1 MSSACPLAACIIDE
15 KQEAF
20 SWHKKPKLGSSGN
33 MAMKTFAFKK
43 YLVLHHICSRNL
55 GKCILLSCLSNKKCI
70 YMPFPNITFNTLI
83 SCAKKEFISEKVLD
97 ARPNRF
103 IMAIFVNTL
112 GQRWTKW
119 NFTKWAIKRKT
130 WTWLE
135 FIANGGNCTQSPFLT
150 PPPHTHTQLSCYKTR
165 QVSRNQG
172 HKQLLQNMKYE
183 WLTCCDDR

>member
-1 MSSACPLAACIIDE
+1 MWRKNSFL
-15 KQEAF
+15 K
-20 SWHKKPKLGSSGN
+20 
-33 MAMKTFAFKK
+33 
-43 YLVLHHICSRNL
+43 
-55 GKCILLSCLSNKKCI
+55 
-70 YMPFPNITFNTLI
+70 
-83 SCAKKEFISEKVLD
+83 KVLD

-135 FIANGGNCTQSPFLT
+135 FIANGGNCTNPYLT
-150 PPPHTHTQLSCYKTR
+150 PPQLSCYKTK

-172 HKQLLQNMKYE
+172 HKQLAKHEIWMVDLLWWPIKVINIFQTYLLEIRTNCLQKKMVSWNPNY
-183 WLTCCDDR
+183 LSRTIP